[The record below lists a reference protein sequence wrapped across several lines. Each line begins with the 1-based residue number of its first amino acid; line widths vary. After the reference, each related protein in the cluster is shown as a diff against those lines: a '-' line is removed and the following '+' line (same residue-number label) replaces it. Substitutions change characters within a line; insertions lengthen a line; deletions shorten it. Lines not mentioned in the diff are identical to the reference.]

1 MYSFPVCLQLQ
12 RWFPKAAVMWEAFV
26 LRWDWS
32 TAEASLQ
39 GENCLTPFSFFK
51 HAEVVCLFLLFF
63 HFLPFTGFFPHC
75 LQVHASP
82 AVLSADL
89 CTGPHVIT
97 RRPRYALARK
107 DCVTPHPTPSNTSF
121 FVSYLVCL
129 FSKIYPRNLWSV
141 AESQPETQQLQ
152 SCWGTGNP
160 SRSRHQTQAFIYH

>member
-1 MYSFPVCLQLQ
+1 MDSFPVCLQLQ
-12 RWFPKAAVMWEAFV
+12 RWFPKAAVVGSLCAQV
-26 LRWDWS
+26 RLKHCRGQ
-32 TAEASLQ
+32 SLQ

-51 HAEVVCLFLLFF
+51 HAEVICLLLLFF
-63 HFLPFTGFFPHC
+63 HSLPTTGFFPHC

-152 SCWGTGNP
+152 SCWGKGNP